1 MTYTEFK
8 NTYKAL
14 LKSAPNVSN
23 VYNVN
28 DIKAKITHYTKKGSR
43 WIVADEEQ
51 KIVDYEFYCNTADP
65 GWSRLMRSLG
75 GYEKTERN
83 YTKCGF
89 LPIRFTSISPTK
101 DTKTVREFT
110 F

>member
-14 LKSAPNVSN
+14 LKSAQDVSD

-28 DIKAKITHYTKKGSR
+28 DIKAKITHYIKKGSR
-43 WIVADEEQ
+43 WIVSDEEE
-51 KIVDYEFYCNTADP
+51 KTVNYEFYCNTADP
-65 GWSRLMRSLG
+65 GWSRLMRSFG
-75 GYEKTERN
+75 GYEKTERK
-83 YTKCGF
+83 YTRRGL
-89 LPIRFTSISPTK
+89 LPFRFTSISPAK